1 MLSEDR
7 PAIDSPVSLTS
18 EPDRFS
24 DEAWELLLAGQDLAR
39 RWRHGELDVEH
50 LMQVLFS
57 DRRFAGSLRGLSLDA
72 DDLLDQLEGFLAEQP
87 MARSEDLFIGEDL
100 EQLLEAAD
108 RVRALWGSRLIEL
121 SHLLIAMGRDPRIG
135 ADCLASAGLPADR
148 LESELRRQR
157 PTAAA
162 APVPPPPVPP
172 PPVPASLN
180 R

>member
-57 DRRFAGSLRGLSLDA
+57 DRRFAGSLRDP
-72 DDLLDQLEGFLAEQP
+72 DPNRVWQLAEQT
-87 MARSEDLFIGEDL
+87 
-100 EQLLEAAD
+100 
-108 RVRALWGSRLIEL
+108 RVL
-121 SHLLIAMGRDPRIG
+121 M
-135 ADCLASAGLPADR
+135 
-148 LESELRRQR
+148 
-157 PTAAA
+157 
-162 APVPPPPVPP
+162 
-172 PPVPASLN
+172 SLQKE
-180 R
+180 

>member
-100 EQLLEAAD
+100 EQLLEAAEPGARPVGIPPD
-108 RVRALWGSRLIEL
+108 RAVPPVDRHGGEHPA
-121 SHLLIAMGRDPRIG
+121 IG
-135 ADCLASAGLPADR
+135 AVMLASAGLSADR
-148 LESELRRQR
+148 L
-157 PTAAA
+157 
-162 APVPPPPVPP
+162 
-172 PPVPASLN
+172 
-180 R
+180 